1 MNKIDNVNHPQ
12 HYKAPNG
19 LEAIDVIE
27 AFTSDMSGFE
37 ATHTGNALKYLLR
50 WKHKNGLEDLRKAR
64 WYISRLIEKLD
75 PDEESKHEAGL
86 FSSEDELRNPIK
98 RNLGMEIYPATK
110 PSIDFIY
117 QILEDAY
124 NYQILEDA
132 YKRKFSYDVGDMKG
146 DIIDFGVPS
155 FSYADYCM
163 ERVREM
169 KFVSEDRDDSQKEEF
184 FFTTEEKAREALGY
198 MRDILQKYGRLS
210 AADVFEMVHIPVT
223 RIDNCYGWTT
233 LNGVR
238 VTRTVYGDYAII
250 LPKRKEFKE
259 EQ

>member
-1 MNKIDNVNHPQ
+1 MDDSLTSYENAKRSGRFPWGNSER
-12 HYKAPNG
+12 HYTTT
-19 LEAIDVIE
+19 IF
-27 AFTSDMSGFE
+27 FT
-37 ATHTGNALKYLLR
+37 T
-50 WKHKNGLEDLRKAR
+50 
-64 WYISRLIEKLD
+64 
-75 PDEESKHEAGL
+75 AG
-86 FSSEDELRNPIK
+86 E
-98 RNLGMEIYPATK
+98 
-110 PSIDFIY
+110 
-117 QILEDAY
+117 
-124 NYQILEDA
+124 
-132 YKRKFSYDVGDMKG
+132 V
-146 DIIDFGVPS
+146 
-155 FSYADYCM
+155 
-163 ERVREM
+163 
-169 KFVSEDRDDSQKEEF
+169 RDDSQKEEF